1 MITYEEAI
9 EELKRRYHNNEV
21 SALVGAGFSK
31 NIYQAFPLW
40 NELLHDMIMELYR
53 PEIRKSFQ
61 YQPGKGGSLK
71 AEYAAHCQRKI
82 KEIINREGYLGIVSH
97 FIEKRGFR
105 EAVEV
110 YIEQR
115 IPHVNETSSTLDV
128 LKEKREIALTDN
140 CFDAHTKL
148 LEGAWDN
155 IYTTNYDRLL
165 EFSARRAGK
174 QWNTIK
180 RAQDLSFSKQTKAII
195 KLHGDLCRPDEH
207 SFEFDGNCHHRYVI
221 SQEDYRNYPTEHE
234 AFTQLMRISLLQ
246 GTFCLFGFSGDDP
259 NFTSWLRWVRDI
271 LVMQREET
279 EEGQPVKRIKIFLID
294 MTAKCPSADK
304 QLFYNNHHIFH
315 IPLLN
320 EEVRKLLGASEIS
333 NPKELIIRFL
343 TYLYK
348 QESKNYQT
356 LWSKVFSSRSISN
369 TQPWQKAFTIDESV
383 LQEINRMKPSNR
395 MVTDIHWQERFLHEV
410 YVQKELGTAEIDLML
425 TALED
430 TYYQPEYYRKLME
443 TIDNGPALTPRQQ
456 ERLQKLF
463 ERSSTLHAA
472 APEEEADGDY
482 YRYEQILRHA
492 FRLDFTGLHKALS
505 AWEPQ
510 GVYLMRRALFMAFFD
525 KEEAKN
531 QLLAYIDR
539 TLEIKERYYATELLN
554 LIDLQFPQ
562 RYSTAKYENQ
572 NLKGLYD
579 LEKAFVKKATLT
591 KESTKPYG
599 CQQTSH
605 RIGQENSRYEA
616 SVRVLQFLV
625 EAPLCTAYNGVYTLN
640 ANDWYKI
647 FLNLFEYFPYPA
659 LFYSLQYG
667 TEDVLRRIG
676 QEYAYSDSDSIR
688 ELLPNLQQKLLGMYI
703 NPDTP
708 RWMRDNALV
717 VAGELLV
724 AVKPG
729 AWEDQFMAIWTD
741 YIVLHYP
748 TWATHDKAFKFACE
762 GLKYLRSKTHTT
774 QIIKDCLEQAQQNR
788 DASIYFLY
796 YLKRKPKSEAL
807 SEPIDCFI
815 RRINNAGDFVIAGN
829 IYEVLSPAHIRQL
842 AVTMKEVISKKEH
855 IPEIAFRALAYFSHQ
870 SRQNRDL
877 VKQAILNS
885 SHLWDNGLQPKGGA
899 SAPTF
904 IELSQL
910 KKDIDWPKEE
920 LESLYRKLRE
930 SFHSLAESQWM
941 KESKEHIF
949 PLHYNELLKEMS
961 TFLKDYAKELSAQED
976 YLELREEIHKAL
988 QRELGFTDV
997 CEALVSDDN
1006 SLVIRATNQMYE
1018 EFPKLRQV
1026 SGYKEFDLLIDR
1038 IVFKRKEGLRG
1049 CLALLAYYL
1058 KTKNP
1063 QDSLS
1068 TVQLERIAL
1077 IPRLYTSAVL
1087 RQLDMELPAATR
1099 HIADI
1104 AEALKKAGYD
1114 SDAIKQWMDMKKSHR
1129 FNTL

>member
-180 RAQDLSFSKQTKAII
+180 RAQDLSFCKQTKAII

-320 EEVRKLLGASEIS
+320 EEVRKLLGSSEIS

-369 TQPWQKAFTIDESV
+369 THPWLKAFTIDEPV
-383 LQEINRMKPSNR
+383 LQEINRQKPSNR
-395 MVTDIHWQERFLHEV
+395 IVTDIHWQERFLHEA
-410 YVQKELGTAEIDLML
+410 YMQKELNTAEIDLML

-430 TYYQPEYYRKLME
+430 TYYPPEYFRKLME
-443 TIDNGPALTPRQQ
+443 TLDNGPDLTPLQQ
-456 ERLQKLF
+456 ERLRKLF

-472 APEEEADGDY
+472 APEERADSDY
-482 YRYEQILRHA
+482 YRYEQILRLA
-492 FRLDFTGLHKALS
+492 FRLDFTGLHKVLS
-505 AWEPQ
+505 TWEPQ
-510 GVYLMRRALFMAFFD
+510 GVYLMKRALFTAFFD
-525 KEEAKN
+525 KEKAKN

-579 LEKAFVKKATLT
+579 LKKAFVRKATLT
-591 KESTKPYG
+591 EESTKPYG

-616 SVRVLQFLV
+616 SVRVLQLFI

-647 FLNLFEYFPYPA
+647 FLNLFEDFPYPA

-688 ELLPNLQQKLLGMYI
+688 ELLPNLLQKLLGMYI

-708 RWMRDNALV
+708 CWMRDNALV

-741 YIVLHYP
+741 RIVRHYP

-762 GLKYLRSKTHTT
+762 GLKYLGSKTHTT
-774 QIIKDCLEQAQQNR
+774 QIIKDCLEQTPQNR
-788 DASIYFLY
+788 KASIYFLY
-796 YLKRKPKSEAL
+796 HLKRKPKSEAL
-807 SEPIDCFI
+807 SEPIDRFI
-815 RRINNAGDFVIAGN
+815 RRMAKAEDFVITGN
-829 IYEVLSPAHIRQL
+829 IYEVLSPVHIQQL
-842 AVTMKEVISKKEH
+842 AVTMKEVISKKGP
-855 IPEIAFRALAYFSHQ
+855 IPAYAFRALAYFSHQ
-870 SRQNRDL
+870 SRQNQDL

-885 SHLWDNGLQPKGGA
+885 GHLWDNGLLPKGGA
-899 SAPTF
+899 GVPSF

-910 KKDIDWPKEE
+910 KKDIDWTKKE
-920 LESLYRKLRE
+920 LEGLYRKLRE
-930 SFHSLAESQWM
+930 SFHSLAESQWL
-941 KESKEHIF
+941 KESKDHIL
-949 PLHYNELLKEMS
+949 PLRYNELLKEMS
-961 TFLKDYAKELSAQED
+961 TFLKDYAKELSAQKD
-976 YLELREEIHKAL
+976 YLALREEIHKAL
-988 QRELGFTDV
+988 QREQGFTDV

-1018 EFPKLRQV
+1018 EFPKLRQA

-1038 IVFKRKEGLRG
+1038 IVFKRKEGLSS
-1049 CLALLAYYL
+1049 CLSLLAYYL

-1068 TVQLERIAL
+1068 TAQLERIAL

-1087 RQLDMELPAATR
+1087 RQLDMELPTSTR